1 MLPGDE
7 KNRRTV
13 TPYCAP
19 SPTTEWWVI
28 QWIMDGGEQQ
38 SWDTI
43 LWKFRFHFMANVG
56 FLLPISLLHLFILLM
71 ALFITNL
78 PRLFPLR
85 KPRLQKNQQ
94 YTPHPPVESQRNK
107 WNEVGNQSRTF
118 FHLYRKGIKITAK
131 ETERPFNTKNTV
143 AEKKSGLYYI
153 YTTIWWCL
161 IRGRSWRGRV
171 VEKVSRFLHP

>member
-13 TPYCAP
+13 TPHCAP
-19 SPTTEWWVI
+19 SPTNEWWVI

-94 YTPHPPVESQRNK
+94 YTPHPQWK
-107 WNEVGNQSRTF
+107 A
-118 FHLYRKGIKITAK
+118 KGINGTKSEIRVGLSFICIGKEYKSQARRPNDHSTRKIRLRK
-131 ETERPFNTKNTV
+131 RNRDFIIFIQPSDDV
-143 AEKKSGLYYI
+143 
-153 YTTIWWCL
+153 W
-161 IRGRSWRGRV
+161 
-171 VEKVSRFLHP
+171 